1 MTKQQRKPPPTP
13 PCTYCGRPDALTK
26 DHVIPRS
33 LFVPPLPSNM
43 VRVPACEACQA
54 EKSWGDA
61 DLAHY
66 VNMHWAGSQHPDS
79 LQQLAR
85 MARATQFGRSKIGK
99 AFTEGGRQRELMT
112 DAGLYLGDVWEGT
125 LPNDNRDMFKTLEY
139 IVRGLH
145 VVRIRGMRFDR
156 TKPPLPPDCPV
167 VVQEVDR
174 LKAREVVTH
183 LDSLPH
189 ELSLLMGK
197 IVAWW
202 LHVPSTDPEA
212 GVWLLVFN
220 NQVSFVAATGG
231 LARARMHQKQAA

>member
-1 MTKQQRKPPPTP
+1 MPKQQRTPPPKP
-13 PCTYCGRPDALTK
+13 PCTYCGQPDAPTK

-33 LFVPPLPSNM
+33 LFIPPLPPNM
-43 VRVPACEACQA
+43 VKVPACESCQQ
-54 EKSWGDA
+54 EKSWGDV

-79 LQQLAR
+79 LQQLER
-85 MARATQFGRSKIGK
+85 MARATELGRSKLGE
-99 AFTEGGRQRELMT
+99 AFTRGGRQRELLT
-112 DAGLYLGDVWEGT
+112 DAGLYLGDLWEVT

-145 VVRIRGMRFDR
+145 VVQLRGMRFDR
-156 TKPPLPPDCPV
+156 TKLRLPPDCPV

-183 LDSLPH
+183 LDSLPR

-197 IVAWW
+197 TVAWW
-202 LHVPSTDPEA
+202 LHVSSTDPEA
-212 GVWLLVFN
+212 GIWLLVFN
-220 NQVSFVAATGG
+220 NQVCFLGVTGDP
-231 LARARMHQKQAA
+231 ARARMEQRGPA